1 MVEEVALRPFCG
13 RLYSLSE
20 WPGTGL
26 VFNMHDVV
34 VRFCEPPDAE
44 EMSNRDMTPAYDT
57 DYLLSRLRATTSLRS
72 MGDQWVAFARN
83 VRVTADS
90 APIALSQLAIELFR
104 GGQLRR

>member
-1 MVEEVALRPFCG
+1 
-13 RLYSLSE
+13 
-20 WPGTGL
+20 
-26 VFNMHDVV
+26 MHDVV

-57 DYLLSRLRATTSLRS
+57 DYLLSRLPATTSLRS

-90 APIALSQLAIELFR
+90 APIALSQLAIELFWS
-104 GGQLRR
+104 GELRR